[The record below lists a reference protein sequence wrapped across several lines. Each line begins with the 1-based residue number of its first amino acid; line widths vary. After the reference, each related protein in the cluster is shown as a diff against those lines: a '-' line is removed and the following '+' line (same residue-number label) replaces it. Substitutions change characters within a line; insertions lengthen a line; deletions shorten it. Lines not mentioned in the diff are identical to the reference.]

1 MQFFHCSRNESSLLC
16 LTLLLLQVNCDD
28 DLGILQGKWS
38 GTFDGGVKPTEWS
51 GSADILHQW
60 VSSNCRPVRYGQCW
74 VFASVLCTGTQ
85 HECFVVLL
93 VSEYVFEEVLFC
105 FVFSVM
111 RVLGIPSRVVTVFNA
126 GHDGNANTQI
136 EEVYSTT
143 GEKLNLSKD
152 SIWSGSPPH
161 PLLLTSFYFS
171 LIEIWN
177 VCIWP
182 VYLFLFFL
190 YIVNDV
196 VRIR

>member
-1 MQFFHCSRNESSLLC
+1 MVELNPQSGVAVPTSS
-16 LTLLLLQVNCDD
+16 T
-28 DLGILQGKWS
+28 
-38 GTFDGGVKPTEWS
+38 S
-51 GSADILHQW
+51 GSRPTVGLCDTASAGCLPL
-60 VSSNCRPVRYGQCW
+60 SSAQ
-74 VFASVLCTGTQ
+74 VLSTQ